1 MTGLDHPARAGGGAR
16 PALDDRERARRDA
29 LASRLLEAGLGFNDL
44 HVVHLGDRLGLYRAL
59 AEAGP
64 STSAEVAHATGTH
77 ERYVREWL
85 EHQAVGGI
93 LDVVED
99 GAAPGD
105 RRYALPAG
113 HAEVLLD
120 GDSPAYMAAFA
131 RMMVGIARPL
141 PSVLEAFRTGAGVPY
156 ADYPPDFCEGQGDL
170 NRVAFVT
177 SLGTE
182 WLPSIPSVDARLRAD
197 PPARVADVACGTGF
211 STLEIARAYP
221 GVLVDGLDL
230 DEASIALAQEHLRGS
245 GVEDRVR
252 FAVRDAA
259 DPAGAGRYDL
269 VTVFEALHDMARPV
283 EALRAMRG
291 LLAEGGSVVVA
302 DERVADAF
310 AAPGDDTER
319 LMYGYSVLHC
329 LPVGIAEQ
337 PSAATGT
344 AMRADTLRGYARDA
358 GFAAVDV
365 LPIEHDFW
373 RFYHLRP

>member
-1 MTGLDHPARAGGGAR
+1 MTGPDHPARPGGGAR
-16 PALDDRERARRDA
+16 PTLDDRERARRDA
-29 LASRLLEAGLGFNDL
+29 LAGRLLEAGLGFNDL

-64 STSAEVAHATGTH
+64 STSAELARATGTH

-93 LDVVED
+93 LEVAEHA
-99 GAAPGD
+99 AAPGD

-131 RMMVGIARPL
+131 RMMVGLARPL
-141 PSVLEAFRTGAGVPY
+141 PSVLEAFRTGGGVPY
-156 ADYPPDFCEGQGDL
+156 ADYPPDFCEGQGDM

-230 DEASIALAQEHLRGS
+230 DDASIALAQEHLRGS

-329 LPVGIAEQ
+329 LPVGMEEQ

-344 AMRADTLRGYARDA
+344 VMRADTLRGYAREA
-358 GFAAVDV
+358 GFATVDV

>member
-1 MTGLDHPARAGGGAR
+1 M
-16 PALDDRERARRDA
+16 
-29 LASRLLEAGLGFNDL
+29 
-44 HVVHLGDRLGLYRAL
+44 
-59 AEAGP
+59 
-64 STSAEVAHATGTH
+64 
-77 ERYVREWL
+77 REWL

-93 LDVVED
+93 LEVAEHA
-99 GAAPGD
+99 AAPGD

-131 RMMVGIARPL
+131 RMMVGLARPL
-141 PSVLEAFRTGAGVPY
+141 PSVLEAFRTGGGVPY
-156 ADYPPDFCEGQGDL
+156 ADYPPDFCEGQGDM

-230 DEASIALAQEHLRGS
+230 DAASIALAQEHLRGS

-259 DPAGAGRYDL
+259 DRAGAGRYDL

-329 LPVGIAEQ
+329 LPVGD
-337 PSAATGT
+337 G
-344 AMRADTLRGYARDA
+344 G
-358 GFAAVDV
+358 AAVGGDGDGDARRHAARLRAGGRV
-365 LPIEHDFW
+365 RHRRRAPDRARLLALLPPAPVSD
-373 RFYHLRP
+373 RRRGRPGGRPRARGGRPRARPACGARRSRPSGRPARTCRCRAARASRSRP

>member
-1 MTGLDHPARAGGGAR
+1 MTHPARAGGGAR

-64 STSAEVAHATGTH
+64 STSAEVAHVTGTH

-329 LPVGIAEQ
+329 LPVGMEEQ

-344 AMRADTLRGYARDA
+344 VMRADTLRGYAREA
-358 GFAAVDV
+358 GFAAFDV